1 MQGEKQRTKQKRARQ
16 LASDPRADRGGAAAP
31 PADVAADTNAAGSAS
46 NTLDSAPSADL
57 PNRGSKRPARRKN
70 TPSYQLDEV
79 WEEESEEEEE
89 EEEELDEGATLSC
102 RKRPRGPVPVV
113 IGIHAERWAYCN
125 GNCQRQY
132 QLLWSDDRAYQ
143 WSVAD
148 GSGGNDEY
156 LRSHNLSAVKEQWR
170 AEHPRENVKWFC
182 TGKLGKRDKDKW
194 MQHWKSKVMADPSW

>member
-1 MQGEKQRTKQKRARQ
+1 M
-16 LASDPRADRGGAAAP
+16 
-31 PADVAADTNAAGSAS
+31 
-46 NTLDSAPSADL
+46 

-89 EEEELDEGATLSC
+89 DEESDEGATLSC

-132 QLLWSDDRAYQ
+132 QLLWSDDRAYE

-156 LRSHNLSAVKEQWR
+156 LRSHNPSAVKEQWR

>member
-89 EEEELDEGATLSC
+89 EESDEGATLSC

-132 QLLWSDDRAYQ
+132 QLLWSDDRAYE

-156 LRSHNLSAVKEQWR
+156 LRSHNLSAVKEQWSR
-170 AEHPRENVKWFC
+170 APTRERQVVLHWK
-182 TGKLGKRDKDKW
+182 TGKAGQGQVDAGRTK
-194 MQHWKSKVMADPSW
+194 

>member
-89 EEEELDEGATLSC
+89 EEEESDEGATLVAPQDLEATWACAC
-102 RKRPRGPVPVV
+102 RHRQATVGVL
-113 IGIHAERWAYCN
+113 
-125 GNCQRQY
+125 QRK
-132 QLLWSDDRAYQ
+132 LPTTV
-143 WSVAD
+143 SVA
-148 GSGGNDEY
+148 
-156 LRSHNLSAVKEQWR
+156 LVRRPCV
-170 AEHPRENVKWFC
+170 
-182 TGKLGKRDKDKW
+182 
-194 MQHWKSKVMADPSW
+194 